1 MPQPTPKHQANSGVP
16 RKNKLGI
23 FFGEIVHEEE
33 EEFEL
38 ADLQIDATM
47 AAEEDP
53 DKKSGVWVL
62 DQQIDQPIDVE
73 GNKVKET
80 QNRKVVYSELLQIP
94 MYLKPS

>member
-1 MPQPTPKHQANSGVP
+1 MPQLTPKHQANSGVP

-23 FFGEIVHEEE
+23 FLGEIVQEDE

-38 ADLQIDATM
+38 AEQQIDATM

-73 GNKVKET
+73 CNKVKET
-80 QNRKVVYSELLQIP
+80 QNRKVVYQSQFT
-94 MYLKPS
+94 